1 VVTPLYPTVFDLRL
15 SFTSY
20 KRETM
25 LLNEYKQKEHF
36 QKEHEFLFSKNQID
50 WFIRQRTI
58 NGLNDSGALMKISN
72 KWYIHTDKFTQWFSS
87 HNS

>member
-1 VVTPLYPTVFDLRL
+1 MVFDLRL
-15 SFTSY
+15 SFTSF
-20 KRETM
+20 KGKTM

-50 WFIRQRTI
+50 WFIRQRIT

-72 KWYIHTDKFTQWFSS
+72 KWYIHTAKFTYWFSS
-87 HNS
+87 HSS

>member
-1 VVTPLYPTVFDLRL
+1 
-15 SFTSY
+15 
-20 KRETM
+20 M

-36 QKEHEFLFSKNQID
+36 QKEHEFLFSKNQVD
-50 WFIRQRTI
+50 WFIRQRST

-72 KWYIHTDKFTQWFSS
+72 KWYIHTDKFTQWFST